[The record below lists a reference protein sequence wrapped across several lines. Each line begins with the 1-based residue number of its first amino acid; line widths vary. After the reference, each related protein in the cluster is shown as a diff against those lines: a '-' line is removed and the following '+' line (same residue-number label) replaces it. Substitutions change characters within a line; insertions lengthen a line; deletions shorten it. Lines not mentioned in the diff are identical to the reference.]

1 MTILL
6 NKIHYGDNLKFM
18 NSISSGEIDLIYID
32 PPFFTQ
38 SDQSCNHMGRKISF
52 TDSWVNLNAYL
63 DFIIMRL
70 EKCHRLLK
78 DTGVLCVH
86 LDWRTVHY
94 VKVEFDKIFG
104 GDNFV
109 NEIIWSYKS
118 GGVGKRSFA
127 KKHDTIL
134 IYSKSQEYTFNIQKE
149 KSYNRELKKYNWGNS
164 IVSEFKDSLG
174 WYTIVHVRD
183 VWEVNILRKSSK
195 ERIGYPTQKPL
206 KLATRL
212 IKAFTRK
219 GDIVADFFCGSGT
232 TLVAAKQLGR
242 NFIGCDISRD
252 AISISNKR
260 LSKTLYLN
268 KESSNAIA

>member
-1 MTILL
+1 MPLL

-18 NSISSGEIDLIYID
+18 NSIKSGEIDLIYID

-38 SDQSCNHMGRKISF
+38 SDQSHKCLGKEVVF

-86 LDWRTVHY
+86 LDWRSVHY
-94 VKVEFDKIFG
+94 VKIELDKIFG
-104 GDNFV
+104 MRNFV

-118 GGVGKRSFA
+118 GGAGNRAFA

-149 KSYNRELKKYNWGNS
+149 KSYNRELKKYNWGPP
-164 IVSEFKDSLG
+164 IISEFKDNLG

-183 VWEVNILRKSSK
+183 VWGMNVIGRTAK
-195 ERIGYPTQKPL
+195 ERVGYPTQKPL
-206 KLATRL
+206 KLLNRL

-242 NFIGCDISRD
+242 NFIGCDISKD

-268 KESSNAIA
+268 KESSNAIT

>member
-18 NSISSGEIDLIYID
+18 NSIKSGEIDLIYID

-38 SDQSCNHMGRKISF
+38 SDQSCKHMGRKISF

-104 GDNFV
+104 MRNFV

-149 KSYNRELKKYNWGNS
+149 KSYNRELRKYNWGNS

-212 IKAFTRK
+212 IKAFTKK
-219 GDIVADFFCGSGT
+219 GDIVADFFSGSGT

-260 LSKTLYLN
+260 LSKLLYFD
-268 KESSNAIA
+268 KESV